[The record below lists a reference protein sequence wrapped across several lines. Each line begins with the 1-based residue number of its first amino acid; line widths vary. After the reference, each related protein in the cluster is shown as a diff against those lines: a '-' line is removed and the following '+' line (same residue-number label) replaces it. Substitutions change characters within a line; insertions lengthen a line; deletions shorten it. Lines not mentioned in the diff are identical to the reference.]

1 MAIRNS
7 NNYKVAIV
15 PEASYGEQDFYIA
28 ISSGALLLDDKLEW
42 NFAPLTAERTKKEN
56 SLYKAATRT
65 KITGDMVTGTL
76 SGDLTDGHELILG
89 MHFDDDAS
97 PYLYAT
103 ALPTTRSCNI
113 YQLYL
118 NAAGDVV
125 TYDVLLGAILNP
137 LTISGEAN
145 GIVQY
150 SCNIEAASYRQEV
163 ANTGTNELTLSSPG
177 AAGAPFLFG
186 NVASVI
192 CDGDTSINSFSL
204 ELSKTMVDNAL
215 RFQNSLT
222 KTNDRYTAVGG
233 TLSYSK
239 IWDGSNNAADQAYR
253 YNESANYVV
262 FTLYNAPVASADKIW
277 DIECEGVMSDTT
289 RPDADRG
296 IFIGNYTFDLTSGG
310 ITTGVPVQITITA
323 L

>member
-15 PEASYGEQDFYIA
+15 PEGSYGKQKFGILSD
-28 ISSGALLLDDKLEW
+28 ALLLNDKLEW

-150 SCNIEAASYRQEV
+150 SCNIEAASYRQEI
-163 ANTGTNELTLSSPG
+163 ANTDADVLNINNPAE
-177 AAGAPFLFG
+177 AGAPFLFG
-186 NVASVI
+186 NVLATLYEN
-192 CDGDTSINSFSL
+192 DTEINSFSI
-204 ELSKTMVDNAL
+204 ELIKTMVDNAL

-239 IWDGSNNAADQAYR
+239 IWDGTNNAADQAFC
-253 YNESANYVV
+253 YNESANHVM
-262 FTLYNAPVASADKIW
+262 LMLHNAPAETATKIW
-277 DIECEGVMSDTT
+277 YIKCEGVITETS

-296 IFIGNYTFDLTSGG
+296 IFIGNYTFDLTAGG
-310 ITTGVPVQITITA
+310 LATGVPVLIEIK
-323 L
+323 

>member
-1 MAIRNS
+1 MAIRNA
-7 NNYKVAIV
+7 NNYQVAIM
-15 PEASYGEQDFYIA
+15 PEGTYGVQEKTID
-28 ISSGALLLDDKLEW
+28 STGLLLNDKLEW
-42 NFAPLTAERTKKEN
+42 NFAPLTAERSKKEN
-56 SLYKAATRT
+56 SLYKAANRT
-65 KITGDMVTGTL
+65 KITGDLVTGTL

-89 MHFDDDAS
+89 MHFDDTAS
-97 PYLYAT
+97 PYLYGT
-103 ALPTTRSCNI
+103 ELPTTRSCNI

-118 NAAGDVV
+118 SNAGAVV

-137 LTISGEAN
+137 LTITGEAN

-150 SCNIEAASYRQEV
+150 SVNIEAASYRQEV

-186 NVASVI
+186 NVTATLYEN
-192 CDGDTSINSFSL
+192 DTELNSFSL

-239 IWDGSNNAADQAYR
+239 IWDGEKNAGDQSTKYS
-253 YNESANYVV
+253 ESANYVII
-262 FTLYNAPVASADKIW
+262 TLITAAYAWYV
-277 DIECEGVMSDTT
+277 ECEGVMSDTT

-310 ITTGVPVQITITA
+310 GTVGVPVQIAITA

>member
-15 PEASYGEQDFYIA
+15 PESSYGEQDFYIA

-65 KITGDMVTGTL
+65 KITGDLVTGTL

-163 ANTGTNELTLSSPG
+163 ANTGADEIYLDSPG
-177 AAGAPFLFG
+177 AAGEPFLFG
-186 NVASVI
+186 MVGCSLWYESS
-192 CDGDTSINSFSL
+192 CPINSFNL

-239 IWDGSNNAADQAYR
+239 IWDDTYDKTDKALK
-253 YNESANYVV
+253 YNETAELVV
-262 FTLYNAPVASADKIW
+262 IILETDALQWVIS
-277 DIECEGVMSDTT
+277 CEGVMTDTT

-296 IFIGNYTFDLTSGG
+296 IFIGNYTHDLTSGG
-310 ITTGVPVQITITA
+310 QTYGVPVQIEIA
-323 L
+323 

>member
-1 MAIRNS
+1 MAIRNA
-7 NNYKVAIV
+7 NNYQVAIM
-15 PEASYGEQDFYIA
+15 PEGTYGVQEFTIGSTGLLIA
-28 ISSGALLLDDKLEW
+28 DKLEW

-89 MHFDDDAS
+89 MHFDDEAS

-163 ANTGTNELTLSSPG
+163 ANTGADEITIDSPG

-186 NVASVI
+186 NVTAALY
-192 CDGDTSINSFSL
+192 DAGTELNSFNL
-204 ELSKTMVDNAL
+204 EISKTMVDNAL

-239 IWDGSNNAADQAYR
+239 IWDGAINAADQIFR
-253 YNESANYVV
+253 YNESANYVGI
-262 FTLYNAPVASADKIW
+262 TLYNAPVASADKIW
-277 DIECEGVMSDTT
+277 AIDCEGVMSDTT